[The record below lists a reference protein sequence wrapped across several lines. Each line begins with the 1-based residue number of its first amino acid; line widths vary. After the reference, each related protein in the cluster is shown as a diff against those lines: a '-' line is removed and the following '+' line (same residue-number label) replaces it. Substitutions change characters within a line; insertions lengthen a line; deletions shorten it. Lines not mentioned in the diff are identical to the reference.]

1 MLISIARELYS
12 ILPQVD
18 ESKDNKSATVVPLS
32 KPLEPKEPLD
42 SQPSFLYSKE
52 SLDALK
58 KVFPIEIYKDKDTR
72 LEELAFSA
80 GQQSIIDF
88 IERRL
93 GRELRKVI
101 K

>member
-52 SLDALK
+52 TLDSLR
-58 KVFPIEIYKDKDTR
+58 KVFPIKVYKDKDTR
-72 LEELAFSA
+72 IEELAFNA
-80 GQQSIIDF
+80 GQQDILNY

-93 GRELRKVI
+93 GKEQHKVI
-101 K
+101 G